1 MSKYIGQDKN
11 GHLDPAKK
19 LIVNDSTGTKYGTT
33 NRVLMIIRAEARKQ
47 IKDKNSIALTKI
59 IEDSKNAILSQAGGC
74 YIPEYGVDYFNPIT
88 KTRDS
93 IGLLVPFYSNG
104 KLRRHY
110 GLINQESQKPIVR
123 IIQKTYEINVSRNT
137 EYDRFVQI
145 LQELQCAHDA
155 AFDSGRNDINLFVDL
170 CNKLIK
176 EIYVRT

>member
-1 MSKYIGQDKN
+1 
-11 GHLDPAKK
+11 
-19 LIVNDSTGTKYGTT
+19 
-33 NRVLMIIRAEARKQ
+33 MIIRAEARKQ

-104 KLRRHY
+104 KLKRHF
-110 GLINQESQKPIVR
+110 GLMNQESQKPIVR
-123 IIQKTYEINVSRNT
+123 IIQKTYKINVSRNT
-137 EYDRFVQI
+137 EYDRFIQI
-145 LQELQCAHDA
+145 LQELQYAHDA
-155 AFDSGRNDINLFVDL
+155 AFDFGRNDMNLFVNL

-176 EIYVRT
+176 EIHVRT